1 MKLTRSNV
9 YDRGKIASVPLD
21 TYRSRNKKILIFS
34 DPVLASF
41 ERVMLQNSTKII
53 EIFIKT
59 MQTLNLIYPDAND
72 L

>member
-1 MKLTRSNV
+1 MHNY

-21 TYRSRNKKILIFS
+21 AYRSGKKIDFS

-41 ERVMLQNSTKII
+41 EPVMLQNSTKII